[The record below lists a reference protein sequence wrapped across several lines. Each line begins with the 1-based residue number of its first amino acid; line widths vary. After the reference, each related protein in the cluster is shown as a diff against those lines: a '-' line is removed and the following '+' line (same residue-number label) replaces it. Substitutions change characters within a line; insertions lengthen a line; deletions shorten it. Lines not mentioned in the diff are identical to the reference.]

1 MTQNEL
7 VLIALKTEERGF
19 KLKIEQDKNKLDSN
33 YCYWFA
39 WVGEDIWLN
48 SYKYE
53 FCKSIIQ
60 QIEDGDELQTA
71 ILERRINQLERYV
84 SDVHN
89 VRQNSTGSLFRECST
104 WQFIASMHL
113 LSFLKSLIKF

>member
-1 MTQNEL
+1 MTKTEL
-7 VLIALKTEERGF
+7 VLQALKSEERF
-19 KLKIEQDKNKLDSN
+19 LKLKIEKDKGKLDSN

-39 WVGEDIWLN
+39 WVGEDIWLD

-60 QIEDGDELQTA
+60 QIEDGDELSTA

-84 SDVHN
+84 SDVYN
-89 VRQNSTGSLFRECST
+89 VRQNSTGSLHRESST

-113 LSFLKSLIKF
+113 LSFLKSLFQI